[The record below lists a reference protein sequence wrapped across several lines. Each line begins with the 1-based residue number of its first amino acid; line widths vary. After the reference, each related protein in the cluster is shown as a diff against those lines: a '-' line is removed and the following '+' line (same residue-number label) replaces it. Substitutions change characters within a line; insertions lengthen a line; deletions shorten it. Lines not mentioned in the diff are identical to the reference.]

1 MPGGS
6 PGKQVGRQLAQT
18 EGERTENNQ
27 GAYRPIPK
35 FRDGIRTG
43 RVIESE
49 ARRAASHRSQARNEG
64 RQRVQENGHDQGD
77 DKRP

>member
-27 GAYRPIPK
+27 GGLQTDPEVQR
-35 FRDGIRTG
+35 RDQNRTG
-43 RVIESE
+43 
-49 ARRAASHRSQARNEG
+49 
-64 RQRVQENGHDQGD
+64 D
-77 DKRP
+77 